1 LVTGNERLNG
11 PSLPMES
18 EETGMTNRSRSNIG
32 IRSVLLIIAII
43 CFIVAALGIDVGKV
57 SILAVG
63 LAFFAGAFLV
73 GELHL

>member
-1 LVTGNERLNG
+1 MVGSMGSEG
-11 PSLPMES
+11 PLSR
-18 EETGMTNRSRSNIG
+18 EETGMTNRSGSSIG

-43 CFIVAALGIDVGKV
+43 CFIVAALGIDVGKA

-73 GELHL
+73 GDLHL

>member
-1 LVTGNERLNG
+1 
-11 PSLPMES
+11 
-18 EETGMTNRSRSNIG
+18 MTNRSESNIG
-32 IRSVLLIIAII
+32 LRSVLLIIAVI

-57 SILAVG
+57 SILSVG

>member
-1 LVTGNERLNG
+1 
-11 PSLPMES
+11 MES
-18 EETGMTNRSRSNIG
+18 EETGMTGRSGSNIG

-63 LAFFAGAFLV
+63 FAFFAGAFLV

>member
-1 LVTGNERLNG
+1 
-11 PSLPMES
+11 MES
-18 EETGMTNRSRSNIG
+18 EEIGMTGRSGSNIG